1 MTSGRPVIALS
12 PSIRRDVRTVGLVGS
27 AHFWS
32 HFYGLVLPPLFP
44 LIKTAFDLSY
54 TELGL
59 LLTVYAVASGILQT
73 PVGFLVDRY
82 GPRAILIAGLA
93 LISLAVGAMGMVDD
107 YPGLAAAAALAGLG
121 NSVFHPADYAIMS
134 ASIDHRRLGRA
145 FSLHT
150 FSGYAGWAAAPVAMA
165 LLASWIGWQGA
176 LVVAG
181 AAGLATAAMLF
192 ACRRMLGIPAAVEM
206 AAGSPVGGEA
216 RPAPVGHG
224 AAVLISLPVMMCF
237 LFYVFIAM
245 SGAGLQAFAVTAFVG
260 LHGTPFNW
268 ANGALTAY
276 LIGAALG
283 ILVGGVVADRTRRH
297 DRVAM
302 AGLIAGAVVVLF
314 AGQVALVP
322 LVLIVVWGFAGA
334 LNGMIMPSRDLL
346 VRSVTPPG
354 ATGKVYAFV
363 STGLDVGAAMTPV
376 LFGWFMDRGDY
387 RLLFVA
393 SASCLVLAAVTAL
406 VTRRTAAARPITAAG
421 D

>member
-1 MTSGRPVIALS
+1 MTAMA
-12 PSIRRDVRTVGLVGS
+12 PSFRHDVRTVGLVGS

-32 HFYGLVLPPLFP
+32 HFYGLTLPPLFP
-44 LIKTAFDLSY
+44 LIKAEFALSY

-73 PVGFLVDRY
+73 PVGFLVDRF
-82 GPRAILIAGLA
+82 GARAILIAGLA
-93 LISLAVGAMGMVDD
+93 LISLSIGAMGLVHD
-107 YPGLAAAAALAGLG
+107 YPGLVAAAALAGFG

-145 FSLHT
+145 FSIHS
-150 FSGYAGWAAAPVAMA
+150 FAGYAGWAAAPLAMA

-176 LVVAG
+176 LTIAG
-181 AAGLATAAMLF
+181 AGGLATAAMLF
-192 ACRRMLGIPAAVEM
+192 TCRHMLGTPSPTAASTADATRPAA
-206 AAGSPVGGEA
+206 A
-216 RPAPVGHG
+216 GHG
-224 AAVLISLPVMMCF
+224 AAVLISLPVLMCF
-237 LFYVFIAM
+237 LFYVFMAM

-260 LHGTPFNW
+260 LHGMPFNW

-276 LIGAALG
+276 MIGAALG

-297 DRVAM
+297 ERVAM
-302 AGLIAGAVVVLF
+302 AGLIAGAVVVVF

-322 LVLIVVWGFAGA
+322 LVLIVVWSIAGA

-346 VRSVTPPG
+346 VRSITPPG

-363 STGLDVGAAMTPV
+363 STGLDVGAALTPV

-393 SASCLVLAAVTAL
+393 AASCLVLAAGTAL
-406 VTRRTAAARPITAAG
+406 VTRRTAAARPVRPTG
-421 D
+421 